1 MISSKVHI
9 NLEARTNYCHPT
21 LSERSLDKKVQ
32 QINESLFLSSAQFL
46 KQKRT
51 QDTSIIIILLMMCLV
66 LSSVLEIVLLF
77 VIQC

>member
-51 QDTSIIIILLMMCLV
+51 QDTSIIILLMMCLV

-77 VIQC
+77 VIQS